1 MTIKELKEFINRL
14 PDTFNDY
21 EVENAEYM
29 GSSSVGGDSEDVKY
43 RLDKPV
49 VAIYV
54 REDTKELLLMN
65 APMEQYKNE
74 GQMKLKIKQVAK
86 QAALALVFENV
97 QKIPMIEITIAAK
110 GKQPNYSVKV
120 PKAFLEEVYA
130 MGVRDGFEMYIE
142 SGAIR
147 QMTIEITN

>member
-1 MTIKELKEFINRL
+1 MTIAELKEFINRL
-14 PDTFNDY
+14 PDTMDDY

-29 GSSSVGGDSEDVKY
+29 GGDSEDVKY

-74 GQMKLKIKQVAK
+74 GQMSKEYILIDSEKVAKIKYE
-86 QAALALVFENV
+86 AL
-97 QKIPMIEITIAAK
+97 QKIARHSGEPLSEASIEARAVL
-110 GKQPNYSVKV
+110 QVVNYLYENNEWIDIHNRIKSDETGYQELRYTEFKI
-120 PKAFLEEVYA
+120 KD
-130 MGVRDGFEMYIE
+130 R
-142 SGAIR
+142 
-147 QMTIEITN
+147 